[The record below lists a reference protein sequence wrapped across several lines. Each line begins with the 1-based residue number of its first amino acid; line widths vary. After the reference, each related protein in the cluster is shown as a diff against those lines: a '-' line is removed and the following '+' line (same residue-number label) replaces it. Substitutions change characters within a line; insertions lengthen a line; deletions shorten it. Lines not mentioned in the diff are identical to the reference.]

1 MATWKTL
8 KRKYRWP
15 LPCLWILAK
24 QSMPTGVGSEFYTL
38 RQNTDQHY
46 MSAFP
51 KKTSLCSKL
60 WMTCSSSW
68 WPCMYSMGK
77 EPINISAHFPNI
89 SEVYFHF
96 YLGLGFVWVFWVLGA
111 WSRGGVFWWFC
122 FLFFFTVTDNS
133 YFHWGLRQSFQLVNK
148 KLHKQKKS

>member
-46 MSAFP
+46 MNAFP
-51 KKTSLCSKL
+51 KKHLYALNSGWHVLPLDGLACTL
-60 WMTCSSSW
+60 WEKNLLTFQH
-68 WPCMYSMGK
+68 
-77 EPINISAHFPNI
+77 ISQIYLKCI
-89 SEVYFHF
+89 SISIWVWVLFGCF
-96 YLGLGFVWVFWVLGA
+96 GFWGRGVGVVFFGGFV
-111 WSRGGVFWWFC
+111 FC
-122 FLFFFTVTDNS
+122 FFTVTDNS